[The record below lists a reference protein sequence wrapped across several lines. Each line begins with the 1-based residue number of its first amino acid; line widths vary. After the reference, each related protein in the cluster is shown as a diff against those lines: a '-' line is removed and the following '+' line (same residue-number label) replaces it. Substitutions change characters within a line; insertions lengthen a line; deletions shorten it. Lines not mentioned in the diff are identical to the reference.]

1 MATSRHDAE
10 RRVDNRSEVDFR
22 LRTRPRTRR
31 ARRDSG
37 TLTETGTGRE
47 GGKEGH
53 RECNDEMRLRLAGD

>member
-37 TLTETGTGRE
+37 TLTETVVVGVGS
-47 GGKEGH
+47 KEGH
-53 RECNDEMRLRLAGD
+53 REFNDEMRLRLAGD